1 MLRNTFV
8 MAESMSFPKAFWLYG
23 VGFLTCLY
31 LAAFTLVYTPWG
43 KTFGLSVP
51 LELLYAKIALVTLVC
66 LWLIRRIYRVISVA
80 SESYEGSRTYV
91 RCAKS
96 FVIAIS
102 TLLFVATPFL
112 ALLSGVSYRG

>member
-1 MLRNTFV
+1 MNRFQI
-8 MAESMSFPKAFWLYG
+8 AESMSFPKAFWLYG

-66 LWLIRRIYRVISVA
+66 LWLIRRVYRVISVA

-102 TLLFVATPFL
+102 MLLFVVTPLL